1 MSYILFNSLYFAK
14 FICTTLNES
23 YTCRRGYIPV
33 YTQFIIHDS
42 IPIAEF
48 LSIHNESIRIR

>member
-14 FICTTLNES
+14 FICTALNES
-23 YTCRRGYIPV
+23 YTFRRGYIPV
-33 YTQFIIHDS
+33 YIQFIVHDS
-42 IPIAEF
+42 IRIGEF